1 MICIA
6 EKKRLPLRGL
16 RDGHRYLVK
25 KETGGWWVEPAPVAA
40 RARRSKPSVSDLSA
54 HLDALAAEG
63 FSFEPAKKEN
73 VPPCRF

>member
-6 EKKRLPLRGL
+6 ENKSLPLRGL
-16 RDGHRYLVK
+16 RNGRRYLVK
-25 KETGGWWVEPAPVAA
+25 KETGGWWVQPAPAA
-40 RARRSKPSVSDLSA
+40 EVRRDARPAHDLTA

-63 FSFEPAKKEN
+63 FALAPAKKEN